1 MEIKYMK
8 QYDYPKE
15 FYVTLQN
22 NDNLLG
28 QIEGNRTN
36 KGFNAEI
43 AIVYKE
49 TKKIFKHVDQVF
61 GAEDETEACDIG
73 MMKVTPCLYASVINM
88 THAFS

>member
-1 MEIKYMK
+1 MK

-28 QIEGNRTN
+28 QIEVNRTN

-73 MMKVTPCLYASVINM
+73 MMKLSRFLKSIK
-88 THAFS
+88 